1 MSSNKINGVIIIE
14 GHVQGLS
21 NTRALGVHNIP
32 VWVVDS
38 KNCIAKRSK
47 YCSRFL
53 ICPNYNSTEFIDFLI
68 QTAEENQLKNWLLL
82 PSNDHAVYNIS
93 KNRQTLQN
101 HFKLIVPELEILKN
115 IYDKSKLIEIAERI
129 KIPIPKSY
137 VISDLNTTVLNE
149 IKFPVLTKGKN
160 GLTFYKKIKK
170 KVLVANDLNT
180 LKSQLKIIQKVMPLE
195 NIFTQRLIKD
205 NGNNKTISFTSFSVE
220 GEIKTFWMGSKLRE
234 HPIRFGT
241 ATFVQ
246 SIYIEELISQSTLL
260 LSELNYT
267 GICEIEY
274 IKDPIDDK
282 YKLIEINPRTWLW
295 VGLANACGI
304 NYAKIAHDYVHQKK
318 IVYPKK
324 YETGK
329 FWYNPFTDCIFSF
342 KAIIKNKLSF
352 KEYLKTVF
360 KNKENALFVRGD
372 LKPGLF
378 YLINIFNF
386 LRNR

>member
-1 MSSNKINGVIIIE
+1 MSSNNINGVIVIE

-21 NTRALGVHNIP
+21 NTRAIGIHNIP
-32 VWVVDS
+32 VWVVDN
-38 KNCIAKRSK
+38 KNCIARRSK

-68 QTAEENQLKNWLLL
+68 QTAEENQLENWLLL

-93 KNRQTLQN
+93 KNRKTLLN
-101 HFKLIVPELEILKN
+101 HFKLIVPELKILEN
-115 IYDKSKLIEIAERI
+115 IYDKSKLLEIAKRI
-129 KIPIPKSY
+129 KIPIPQTY
-137 VISDLNTTVLNE
+137 VITDLKAKVLNE

-180 LKSQLKIIQKVMPLE
+180 LKNQLKSIQKVMPLE
-195 NIFTQRLIKD
+195 KVFTQNIIPD
-205 NGNNKTISFTSFSVE
+205 NGSNKTISFTSFSID
-220 GEIKTFWMGSKLRE
+220 GEIKTFWMGTKLRE
-234 HPIRFGT
+234 HPIKFGT
-241 ATFVQ
+241 ATFVE
-246 SIYIEELISQSTLL
+246 SIYIEELIGQSTLL

-274 IKDPIDDK
+274 IMDPIDEK

-304 NYAKIAHDYVHQKK
+304 NYAKMAYDYVHQKP
-318 IVYPKK
+318 IDYPKK
-324 YETGK
+324 YEIGL
-329 FWYNPFTDCIFSF
+329 FWYNPFTDWIFSV
-342 KAIIKNKLSF
+342 KAILKNKLTI

-378 YLINIFNF
+378 YLFNIFNF